1 MKQNGIYRGEWAGC
15 SDFKERRANLQKAH
29 EEFQKM
35 LDNGFKVSD
44 VKVKHKRPR
53 IKEARQPKQVV
64 VTLGGEWTV
73 TLSFEEYKKRGSGLK
88 IVMRIY

>member
-53 IKEARQPKQVV
+53 IQKEQ
-64 VTLGGEWTV
+64 
-73 TLSFEEYKKRGSGLK
+73 FK
-88 IVMRIY
+88 IVMVFGKPMKLTMQEYKDHWTFTIQK